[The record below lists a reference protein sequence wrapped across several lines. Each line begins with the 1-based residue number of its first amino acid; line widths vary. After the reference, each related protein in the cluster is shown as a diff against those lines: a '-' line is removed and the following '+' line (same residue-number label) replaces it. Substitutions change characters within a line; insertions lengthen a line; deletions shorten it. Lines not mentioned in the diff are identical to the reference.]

1 MANGKESITMNTG
14 FYPQSYNEVVRQK
27 MLAEQVWVDD
37 LSNVLPINLKSN
49 SLQFKKSVND
59 KLITYTVQFDYAF
72 DKINNI
78 L

>member
-1 MANGKESITMNTG
+1 MANGKESLTVNTG
-14 FYPQSYNEVVRQK
+14 YYPEAYNEVVRQK

-37 LSNVLPINLKSN
+37 ITKVLPINLKSN

-59 KLITYTVQFDYAF
+59 KLISYTLSFDYAY

>member
-1 MANGKESITMNTG
+1 
-14 FYPQSYNEVVRQK
+14 

>member
-37 LSNVLPINLKSN
+37 LSNVLPINLKN
-49 SLQFKKSVND
+49 LIHYSLKSS
-59 KLITYTVQFDYAF
+59 K
-72 DKINNI
+72 
-78 L
+78 